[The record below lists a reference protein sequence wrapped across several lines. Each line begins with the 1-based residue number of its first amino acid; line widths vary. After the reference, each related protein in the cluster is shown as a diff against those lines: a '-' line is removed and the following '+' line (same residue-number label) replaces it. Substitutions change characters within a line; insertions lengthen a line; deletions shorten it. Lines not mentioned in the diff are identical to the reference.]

1 MGALAAYMYIR
12 KNAYG
17 SSAASCV
24 SGGAT
29 STFTAVLQLF
39 CPAALLPGLL
49 RCLCRL
55 LLPFWAFTAFVALL
69 LGLLRCLC
77 RLLLPFWAFTAFVD
91 FYWISRLLLT
101 LSTCTAFVD
110 FYCLYRL
117 LLPVSAFTAFVW
129 CCCRCLLCWLWL
141 LNVVTCWS
149 DQLFCFETWLA
160 DSNKLC
166 PCIGTGLL

>member
-1 MGALAAYMYIR
+1 MRTRSRVLR
-12 KNAYG
+12 
-17 SSAASCV
+17 V
-24 SGGAT
+24 LRVVRGGARAT
-29 STFTAVLQLF
+29 STAVLQLF

-55 LLPFWAFTAFVALL
+55 LLPFCAFTAFVALL

-77 RLLLPFWAFTAFVD
+77 RLLLPFCAFTAFVD

-101 LSTCTAFVD
+101 LSTFTALVD
-110 FYCLYRL
+110 FYCLCRL

-129 CCCRCLLCWLWL
+129 FCCRCLLCWLCL
-141 LNVVTCWS
+141 LNVATCWS